1 MAKIPISLITGFLGS
16 GKTSFLGQYLGANN
30 DKGIAVII
38 NEIGQVALDQ
48 RVLRS
53 SVDYRKE
60 QMLYLNNGCVCC
72 NRRVDLVESLKSV
85 LNSYDLRGETLN
97 RVIIET
103 TGLANPAPILW
114 TLLSD
119 TFLGVHFESQGV
131 IACID
136 ALNGF
141 LHLENEE
148 AREQIIFADRVLL
161 TKTDLQG
168 DLCVINALR
177 AEILG
182 LNPSVEIFDKAILGG
197 NYECLFAQNGAN
209 HYANQSK
216 NSANRFANHS
226 INPLNLARD
235 SQDLQD
241 FSNDL
246 RKSHTQG
253 FETLSIGFSGAIEWS
268 GFGIW
273 LSLLLH
279 KYGTQIL
286 RVKGIIDI
294 GEDFLVSINGA
305 MHIIHPPTHIKK
317 DSECGSNIVFITRNL
332 PKEKIID
339 SLKGFESLLKIK
351 DFEIM

>member
-1 MAKIPISLITGFLGS
+1 MAKIPLTLITGFLGS
-16 GKTSFLGQYLGANN
+16 GKTSFLGQYLRANN

-53 SVDYRKE
+53 SVDYSEE
-60 QMLYLNNGCVCC
+60 QMLYLNAGCVCC
-72 NRRVDLVESLKSV
+72 NRRVDLMESLRNV
-85 LNSYDLRGETLN
+85 LNGYDSRGEVLN

-119 TFLGVHFESQGV
+119 TFLGAHFEARGI

-141 LHLENEE
+141 LHLENNE
-148 AREQIIFADRVLL
+148 AREQIIFADSVLL
-161 TKTDLQG
+161 TKTDLQS
-168 DLCVINALR
+168 DEKTLSTLR

-182 LNPSVEIFDKAILGG
+182 LNPSVEIFDRANVDFKNI
-197 NYECLFAQNGAN
+197 FAE
-209 HYANQSK
+209 SSVK
-216 NSANRFANHS
+216 KSVDSANAWQKSQNLDTKSQNLDSFTKS
-226 INPLNLARD
+226 QNLAP
-235 SQDLQD
+235 
-241 FSNDL
+241 NPAPNP
-246 RKSHTQG
+246 HAQG
-253 FETLSIGFSGAIEWS
+253 FDTLSISFSGAIEWS
-268 GFGIW
+268 AFGIW

-279 KYGTQIL
+279 KYGTKVL
-286 RVKGIIDI
+286 RVKGILDI

-317 DSECGSNIVFITRNL
+317 DAQAGSNLVFITRNL

-339 SLKGFESLLKIK
+339 SLNGFKNLLGCKGFKIY
-351 DFEIM
+351 

>member
-1 MAKIPISLITGFLGS
+1 MAKIPLTLITGFLGS
-16 GKTSFLGQYLGANN
+16 GKTSFLGQYLRANN

-53 SVDYRKE
+53 SVDYSEE
-60 QMLYLNNGCVCC
+60 QMLYLNAGCVCC
-72 NRRVDLVESLKSV
+72 NRRVDLVESLKNV
-85 LNSYDLRGETLN
+85 LNSYDSRGEVLN

-119 TFLGVHFESQGV
+119 TFLGAHFEACGV

-148 AREQIIFADRVLL
+148 AREQIIFADSVLL

-168 DLCVINALR
+168 DKKSLEALK

-182 LNPSVEIFDKAILGG
+182 LNPSVEIFDKAILDF
-197 NYECLFAQNGAN
+197 NAIFAE
-209 HYANQSK
+209 S
-216 NSANRFANHS
+216 SANLANTGQKS
-226 INPLNLARD
+226 QNLDSFTKSQNLAK
-235 SQDLQD
+235 
-241 FSNDL
+241 NPA
-246 RKSHTQG
+246 HNPHAQG
-253 FETLSIGFSGAIEWS
+253 FETLSISFSGAIEWS

-279 KYGTQIL
+279 KYGTKVL

-317 DSECGSNIVFITRNL
+317 DAQSGSNLVFITRNL
-332 PKEKIID
+332 PKEKILD
-339 SLKGFESLLKIK
+339 SLKGFESLLGIK
-351 DFEIM
+351 DFQIS

>member
-1 MAKIPISLITGFLGS
+1 MAKIPLTLITGFLGS
-16 GKTSFLGQYLGANN
+16 GKTSFLGQYLRANN

-53 SVDYRKE
+53 SVDYSEE
-60 QMLYLNNGCVCC
+60 QMLYLNAGCVCC
-72 NRRVDLVESLKSV
+72 NRRVDLVESLRNM
-85 LNSYDLRGETLN
+85 LNGYDSREEVLN

-119 TFLGVHFESQGV
+119 TFLGAHFEACGI

-141 LHLENEE
+141 LHLENNE
-148 AREQIIFADRVLL
+148 AREQIIFADSILL
-161 TKTDLQG
+161 TKTDLQS
-168 DLCVINALR
+168 DEEALSALR

-197 NYECLFAQNGAN
+197 HYEGLFTQ
-209 HYANQSK
+209 
-216 NSANRFANHS
+216 NSANRPVNRPT
-226 INPLNLARD
+226 NRTNLALD
-235 SQDLQD
+235 SQDSRKD
-241 FSNDL
+241 FSNDSH
-246 RKSHTQG
+246 KSHAQG
-253 FETLSIGFSGAIEWS
+253 FDTLSISFSGAIEWS

-279 KYGTQIL
+279 KYGTKVL

-317 DSECGSNIVFITRNL
+317 DAQSGSNLVFITRNL

-339 SLKGFESLLKIK
+339 SLKGFKCLLGMNEVLING
-351 DFEIM
+351 

>member
-1 MAKIPISLITGFLGS
+1 MAKIPLTLITGFLGS
-16 GKTSFLGQYLGANN
+16 GKTSFLGQYLRANN

-53 SVDYRKE
+53 SVDYSEE
-60 QMLYLNNGCVCC
+60 QMLYLNAGCVCC
-72 NRRVDLVESLKSV
+72 NRRVDLVESLKNV
-85 LNSYDLRGETLN
+85 LNGYDSRGEKLQK
-97 RVIIET
+97 VIIET

-119 TFLGVHFESQGV
+119 TFLGAHFEACGV

-141 LHLENEE
+141 LHLENDE
-148 AREQIIFADRVLL
+148 AREQIIFADSVLL
-161 TKTDLQG
+161 TKTDLQS
-168 DLCVINALR
+168 DEKALSALR
-177 AEILG
+177 AEIVG
-182 LNPSVEIFDKAILGG
+182 LNPSVEIFDRANVDFENIFVESSMKKGVDSANAGQKSQNLPQ
-197 NYECLFAQNGAN
+197 NPAQNPHA
-209 HYANQSK
+209 
-216 NSANRFANHS
+216 
-226 INPLNLARD
+226 
-235 SQDLQD
+235 
-241 FSNDL
+241 
-246 RKSHTQG
+246 QG
-253 FETLSIGFSGAIEWS
+253 FETLSISFSGAIEWS

-279 KYGTQIL
+279 KYGTKVL

-317 DSECGSNIVFITRNL
+317 DAQSGSNLVFITRNL
-332 PKEKIID
+332 PKEKILD
-339 SLKGFESLLKIK
+339 SLKGFESLLGIK
-351 DFEIM
+351 DFQIS

>member
-1 MAKIPISLITGFLGS
+1 MAKIPLTLITGFLGS
-16 GKTSFLGQYLGANN
+16 GKTSFLGQYLRANN

-53 SVDYRKE
+53 SVDYTKE
-60 QMLYLNNGCVCC
+60 QMLYLNAGCVCC
-72 NRRVDLVESLKSV
+72 NRRVDLVESLRNV
-85 LNSYDLRGETLN
+85 LNGYDSRGEKLQK
-97 RVIIET
+97 VIIET

-119 TFLGVHFESQGV
+119 TFLGAHFEACGV

-141 LHLENEE
+141 LHLQNEE
-148 AREQIIFADRVLL
+148 AREQIIFADSILL

-168 DLCVINALR
+168 DKVALSALR

-182 LNPSVEIFDKAILGG
+182 LNPSVEIFDKATLEA
-197 NYECLFAQNGAN
+197 NYERLFAQDN
-209 HYANQSK
+209 
-216 NSANRFANHS
+216 ANRTTNRT
-226 INPLNLARD
+226 NLAID
-235 SQDLQD
+235 SQDSL
-241 FSNDL
+241 NDSCHE
-246 RKSHTQG
+246 SHKDSHKPHAQG
-253 FETLSIGFSGAIEWS
+253 FETLSISFSGAIEWS

-279 KYGTQIL
+279 KYGTKIL

-317 DSECGSNIVFITRNL
+317 DAQSGSNLVFITRNL
-332 PKEKIID
+332 SKEKILD

-351 DFEIM
+351 DFKIV